1 MIIIARPT
9 SRRSMCRMNGF
20 VGTVLGG
27 ALFIICVPLLEG
39 LLSAMSTLLREAQLT
54 LPYAGRN
61 IHHRLYS

>member
-1 MIIIARPT
+1 
-9 SRRSMCRMNGF
+9 
-20 VGTVLGG
+20 
-27 ALFIICVPLLEG
+27 LFIICVPLLEG